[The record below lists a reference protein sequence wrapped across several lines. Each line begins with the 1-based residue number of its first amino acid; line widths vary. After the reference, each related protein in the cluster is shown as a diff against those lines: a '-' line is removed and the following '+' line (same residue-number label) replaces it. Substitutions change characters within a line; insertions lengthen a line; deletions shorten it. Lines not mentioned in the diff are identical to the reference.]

1 MNLARSLASI
11 VVALILTACAGGGS
25 GSGDPAGAARTTR
38 FDGETLR
45 IAVLREDGGT
55 ERFSSARDEWFT
67 WSWRPFLPNHAGRR
81 WALRKAR
88 TEGTSVAYALVSW
101 DNDEPTDYLAAGYW
115 LWFPGADD
123 RRLRLEA
130 AETAPFIDGPE
141 LDPASPPRMPLSG
154 TATYAGEA
162 GGVYSYRY
170 GSGWAGI
177 DEPEFAE
184 EFAGT
189 ISLTADF
196 ADGTVSGCIGCIGDL
211 EIRRAHLYTLFGYR
225 VEQPLAQPT
234 DYEVH
239 FGRTRVGA
247 NGAFENPDATV
258 RHPGRA
264 VAQSSGSWSGTF
276 SNRSDANGHPRLV
289 AGTARAEFVEA
300 DGSEGSFNALF
311 TALGDSLRP
320 PAPSEEESGGPVA
333 GRDTP

>member
-1 MNLARSLASI
+1 MNLARSLASV
-11 VVALILTACAGGGS
+11 VVALILTACAGGGD
-25 GSGDPAGAARTTR
+25 DPAGTARTTS

-45 IAVLREDGGT
+45 IAVPREDGGT

-67 WSWRPFLPNHAGRR
+67 WSWRPFLPNHVGRR
-81 WALRKAR
+81 WALRKLR
-88 TEGTSVAYALVSW
+88 TEGTSVTYAIVSW
-101 DNDEPTDYLAAGYW
+101 DNDDPTDYLAAGYW

-130 AETAPFIDGPE
+130 AETAAFIDGPE
-141 LDPASPPRMPLSG
+141 LDPTNPSRMPLSG
-154 TATYAGEA
+154 TASYVGEA

-170 GSGWAGI
+170 GSGWTRV

-189 ISLTADF
+189 INLTADF
-196 ADGTVSGCIGCIGDL
+196 ADGTVSGCIGCIGEL

-225 VEQPLAQPT
+225 ADQPLAQPT

-239 FGRTRVGA
+239 FGRTRIGA
-247 NGAFENPDATV
+247 DGAFENPEATV
-258 RHPGRA
+258 RHPGRV
-264 VAQSSGSWSGTF
+264 VAQSSGNWSGNF
-276 SNRSDANGHPRLV
+276 SSRPDANGNPRLV
-289 AGTARAEFVEA
+289 AGTAQAEFVEA

-320 PAPSEEESGGPVA
+320 PVPGEGEPSGPVA
-333 GRDTP
+333 EQDTP